1 MALYARDPDFS
12 HDAARQPLIKQL
24 SIRSDTTMK
33 KSNSILEAREH
44 ELYHMT
50 QRNVHPRAEYD
61 RYRYRYRQVVLL
73 SAEDI
78 GMLGI
83 SEYQSQK
90 RARYVLRGTV
100 DRASIVTA

>member
-1 MALYARDPDFS
+1 
-12 HDAARQPLIKQL
+12 
-24 SIRSDTTMK
+24 MK

-61 RYRYRYRQVVLL
+61 RHRYRHRQVVLL

-90 RARYVLRGTV
+90 RARYIVSGIV
-100 DRASIVTA
+100 DRTATVTALFIYNNRGLLVHGREISVVRV